1 MFALLLKTKRAP
13 LPKTIQNEAYRELI
27 TRLVDART
35 KAGLTQQAV
44 ADLLGKPQSYVA
56 KVEGLERRLD
66 VIEFLTMAGAIGFD
80 PMPAMKSAWREV
92 RASSE

>member
-1 MFALLLKTKRAP
+1 M
-13 LPKTIQNEAYRELI
+13 PKTIQNEAYRDLI
-27 TRLVDART
+27 ARLADART

-80 PMPAMKSAWREV
+80 PIPAIKLAWREV
-92 RASSE
+92 RATAE